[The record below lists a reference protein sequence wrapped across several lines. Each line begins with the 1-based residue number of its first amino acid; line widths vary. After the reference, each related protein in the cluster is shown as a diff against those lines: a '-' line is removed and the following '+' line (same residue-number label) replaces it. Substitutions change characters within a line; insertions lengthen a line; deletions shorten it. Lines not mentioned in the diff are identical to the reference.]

1 MYKCVCVCVCVCVY
15 VCVCVCVCKQAKD
28 MITLVNKFAAKLE
41 DKKGALTEDEVSS
54 LVYTEPEQ
62 LQTMYDHVYCTMYVI
77 SQTIQFKSYLL
88 SVGIANPV
96 TR

>member
-1 MYKCVCVCVCVCVY
+1 MKQYILLLWPYVQMC

-62 LQTMYDHVYCTMYVI
+62 LHV
-77 SQTIQFKSYLL
+77 
-88 SVGIANPV
+88 
-96 TR
+96 

>member
-1 MYKCVCVCVCVCVY
+1 
-15 VCVCVCVCKQAKD
+15 

-41 DKKGALTEDEVSS
+41 DKKGSLTEDEVSFIQNS
-54 LVYTEPEQ
+54 SSCIQ
-62 LQTMYDHVYCTMYVI
+62 HVHCTCMFIRMYCTCDTL
-77 SQTIQFKSYLL
+77 QTIQFKSYLL